1 MRELVYGFYAK
12 RLLASLDPAQIPRH
26 VGVILDGNRRWAK
39 ASGAPKSRGWRA
51 GAQKVGELLG
61 WCDEV
66 GVEVVTLWLLSTDNL
81 NRPASELTPL
91 LRIIEDLVEQ
101 VAESG
106 RARLNPVGALDL
118 LPAETARA
126 LKDAAARTAGVSG
139 LHVNVAVG
147 YGGRR
152 EIADAVRQLAAHV
165 ASDHVGVRQTAHALA
180 RQCGVTPA
188 LPPQR
193 NAAADEHGKAMV
205 RLQALDGAAFD
216 AEFLRHE
223 VGFHR
228 AAIAAVREQ
237 LLPAARCA
245 ELKAHL
251 SQVLPA
257 FEHHL
262 ARTQELERALP
273 AR

>member
-1 MRELVYGFYAK
+1 MTR
-12 RLLASLDPAQIPRH
+12 
-26 VGVILDGNRRWAK
+26 
-39 ASGAPKSRGWRA
+39 SR
-51 GAQKVGELLG
+51 
-61 WCDEV
+61 
-66 GVEVVTLWLLSTDNL
+66 S
-81 NRPASELTPL
+81 PL
-91 LRIIEDLVEQ
+91 
-101 VAESG
+101 G
-106 RARLNPVGALDL
+106 RAANALAMTL
-118 LPAETARA
+118 AAA
-126 LKDAAARTAGVSG
+126 LSGPGFVAAARAATLTDGQIIAIYTQ
-139 LHVNVAVG
+139 VNGFDIEMALLA
-147 YGGRR
+147 RAQAR
-152 EIADAVRQLAAHV
+152 ADAVRQLAAHV

-205 RLQALDGAAFD
+205 RLQALEGAAFD
-216 AEFLRHE
+216 VEFLRHE

-262 ARTQELERALP
+262 ARTRELERALP
-273 AR
+273 AK